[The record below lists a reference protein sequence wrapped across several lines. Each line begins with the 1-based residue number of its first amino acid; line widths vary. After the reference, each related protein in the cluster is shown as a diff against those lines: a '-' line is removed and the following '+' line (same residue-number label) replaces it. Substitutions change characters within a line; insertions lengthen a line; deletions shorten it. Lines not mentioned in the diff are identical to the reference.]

1 MEHALESH
9 LAEEDA
15 NDPGSPS
22 HYQENSAAYGPLS
35 QRQVSRS
42 VGEAEMME
50 LKAMTAD
57 FSDTSSDA
65 EDTDAGG
72 FWVQLLAGAAWPCL
86 GSDFGGGS
94 FLLQGCRG

>member
-1 MEHALESH
+1 MERH

-22 HYQENSAAYGPLS
+22 HYQDNSGGYGPLS

-65 EDTDAGG
+65 EDADPGG
-72 FWVQLLAGAAWPCL
+72 FWVQLLAGATWLCFRLDIGNGLCCKA
-86 GSDFGGGS
+86 F
-94 FLLQGCRG
+94 